1 MGVCIHFTA
10 RYSWRHRGRVTKVHK
25 YPFGNGVQLIW
36 WVFEFDIETEP
47 A

>member
-1 MGVCIHFTA
+1 MGTTIHLTV
-10 RYSWRHRGRVTKVHK
+10 RYSWRWRAAATKIHK

-36 WVFEFDIETEP
+36 WVFEFCIETEP